1 MLNII
6 KLVFYLLR
14 ELIFDNKEEYD
25 FKSSKFNARKY
36 IVLILVTLSFILNGW
51 LLYRFVAIANDMIRC
66 RALVDEY
73 KPIQTSPSGKGEPP
87 AAKKPLLRPSDSGDP
102 GE

>member
-1 MLNII
+1 MLNLI
-6 KLVFYLLR
+6 KLVFYLMR

-25 FKSSKFNARKY
+25 FKSSKFNTRKF
-36 IVLILVTLSFILNGW
+36 IVLLIVTMSFIINGW
-51 LLYRFVAIANDMIRC
+51 LLYRFVVIANDMIRC

-73 KPIQTSPSGKGEPP
+73 APIHTTTSGKGEPP
-87 AAKKPLLRPSDSGDP
+87 AAKKPLARPSDSGDP